1 MTITGR
7 LLPDRELTRDEGIEM
22 MQVDLLFTEEVAAK
36 EVARQGAAH
45 VSFGVLKRRYEEI
58 LNRYNQLLEIY
69 TQEEQHERAHVR
81 LACIKAF
88 LLLLLVWTIFAG
100 KNIKNINL
108 LWLLALQDMD
118 ELDSWSWG
126 VMGLAFLY
134 EQLSLTSDSSVAS
147 VVVT

>member
-1 MTITGR
+1 MSGLTRLLTSGYENIFHGFICAMSERWHEETNSFHLPVGEMTITLDDVACLLGIHITER
-7 LLPDRELTRDEGIEM
+7 LLPDRELTREEGIKM

-88 LLLLLVWTIFAG
+88 LLLLLG
-100 KNIKNINL
+100 
-108 LWLLALQDMD
+108 
-118 ELDSWSWG
+118 
-126 VMGLAFLY
+126 
-134 EQLSLTSDSSVAS
+134 
-147 VVVT
+147 